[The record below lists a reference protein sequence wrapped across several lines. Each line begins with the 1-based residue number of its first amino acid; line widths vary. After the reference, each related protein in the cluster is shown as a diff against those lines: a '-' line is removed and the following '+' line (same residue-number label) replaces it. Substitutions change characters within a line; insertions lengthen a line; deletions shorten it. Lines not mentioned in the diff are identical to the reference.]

1 MKRIV
6 SIQDISALGKC
17 SLTVALPIIS
27 AMGIECV
34 VMPTAILSV
43 HTQFP
48 SFTFH
53 DLTDEMEPIA
63 DNWKANGITFDACY
77 SGYLG
82 SYRQIDIVSK
92 FFKDFRGDGLIV
104 VDPAMADNGVL
115 YKGFTPDF
123 AKKMATLCDGADLIV
138 PNITEASFMLGMP
151 YKETYDEAYIREML
165 ERLADLGAKNAAI
178 TGVSFEKD
186 RLGVM
191 SYERESGKFESYF
204 TTRQPKNFHGTGD
217 IYTAAAVGGVVSGMS
232 IPDALKLACD
242 YTGECI
248 RLTLEEENHN
258 FYGVNFEQATPYLLK
273 LMGK

>member
-27 AMGIECV
+27 AMGVECV
-34 VMPTAILSV
+34 VLPTAILSV

-63 DNWKANGITFDACY
+63 ENWKANNITFDACC

-82 SYRQIDIVSK
+82 SFRQIDIVAQ
-92 FFKDFRGDGLIV
+92 FFKDFGKDGLVI

-115 YKGFTPDF
+115 YKGFDKNF
-123 AKKMATLCDGADLIV
+123 ARKMATLCENADLV
-138 PNITEASFMLGMP
+138 LPNITEACYMLDMP
-151 YKETYDEAYIREML
+151 YKESYDESYIKEML
-165 ERLADLGAKNAAI
+165 VKLCELGAKNAAI
-178 TGVSFEKD
+178 TGVSFEEGK
-186 RLGVM
+186 LGVM
-191 SYERESGKFESYF
+191 SYEKESGKFASYF
-204 TTRQPKNFHGTGD
+204 TGRQPKNFHGTGD
-217 IYTAAAVGGVVSGMS
+217 IYTAAATGAIVSGMS

-242 YTGECI
+242 YTAECI

>member
-1 MKRIV
+1 MKKVV

-17 SLTVALPIIS
+17 SLTVALPVVS
-27 AMGIECV
+27 AMGVECA

-53 DLTDEMEPIA
+53 DLTDELEPIA
-63 DNWKANGITFDACY
+63 ENWKANGIKFDACY

-82 SYRQIDIVSK
+82 SYRQIDIVSQ
-92 FFKDFRGDGLIV
+92 FYKDFGKDSLVV

-123 AKKMATLCDGADLIV
+123 AKKMATLCEGADLV
-138 PNITEASFMLGMP
+138 LPNITEASFMLDMP
-151 YKETYDEAYIREML
+151 YKETYDEAYIKEML
-165 ERLADLGAKNAAI
+165 QRLGDLGAKNAAI

-191 SYERESGKFESYF
+191 SYERESGEFAS
-204 TTRQPKNFHGTGD
+204 
-217 IYTAAAVGGVVSGMS
+217 
-232 IPDALKLACD
+232 
-242 YTGECI
+242 
-248 RLTLEEENHN
+248 
-258 FYGVNFEQATPYLLK
+258 
-273 LMGK
+273 

>member
-27 AMGIECV
+27 AMGVECAV
-34 VMPTAILSV
+34 LPTAILSV

-63 DNWKANGITFDACY
+63 DNWKANNITFDACC

-82 SYRQIDIVSK
+82 SFRQIDIVSK
-92 FFKDFRGDGLIV
+92 FFKDFGSEGLVI

-115 YKGFTPDF
+115 YKGFDTDF
-123 AKKMATLCDGADLIV
+123 AKKMATLCDGADLV
-138 PNITEASFMLGMP
+138 LPNITEACYMLDMP
-151 YKETYDEAYIREML
+151 YKESYDEAYIKEML
-165 ERLADLGAKNAAI
+165 EKLAELGAKNAAI
-178 TGVSFEKD
+178 TGVSFEEGK
-186 RLGVM
+186 LGVM
-191 SYERESGKFESYF
+191 SYERESGKFASYF
-204 TTRQPKNFHGTGD
+204 TDRQPKNFHGTGD
-217 IYTAAAVGGVVSGMS
+217 IYTAAATGAVVSGMS

-242 YTGECI
+242 YTAECI
-248 RLTLEEENHN
+248 RLTLLEENHS

>member
-1 MKRIV
+1 MKRVV

-27 AMGIECV
+27 AMGVECA

-63 DNWKANGITFDACY
+63 DNWKANNVTFDACY

-92 FFKDFRGDGLIV
+92 FFKDFGGEGKVI

-123 AKKMATLCDGADLIV
+123 AKKMARHTSAKCSSALQIWAQRT
-138 PNITEASFMLGMP
+138 PPSPASALRRI
-151 YKETYDEAYIREML
+151 A
-165 ERLADLGAKNAAI
+165 LA
-178 TGVSFEKD
+178 S
-186 RLGVM
+186 
-191 SYERESGKFESYF
+191 
-204 TTRQPKNFHGTGD
+204 
-217 IYTAAAVGGVVSGMS
+217 
-232 IPDALKLACD
+232 
-242 YTGECI
+242 
-248 RLTLEEENHN
+248 
-258 FYGVNFEQATPYLLK
+258 
-273 LMGK
+273 

>member
-17 SLTVALPIIS
+17 SLTVALPVIS
-27 AMGIECV
+27 AMGVECV

-92 FFKDFRGDGLIV
+92 FFKDFKGEGLVI

-123 AKKMATLCDGADLIV
+123 AKKMASLCQDADLIV
-138 PNITEASFMLGMP
+138 PNITEACYMLDMP
-151 YKETYDEAYIREML
+151 YKETYDEAYIKEML
-165 ERLADLGAKNAAI
+165 LRLSDLGAKNAAI

-191 SYERESGKFESYF
+191 SYERESGKFDSYF
-204 TTRQPKNFHGTGD
+204 TARQPKNFHGTGD
-217 IYTAAAVGGVVSGMS
+217 IYTAAAVGAVVSGMS
-232 IPDALKLACD
+232 IPDSLKLACD
-242 YTGECI
+242 YTSECI
-248 RLTLEEENHN
+248 RITLEEENHN
-258 FYGVNFEQATPYLLK
+258 FYGVNFEQAIPYLLK

>member
-27 AMGIECV
+27 AMGVECAV
-34 VMPTAILSV
+34 LPTAILSV

-63 DNWKANGITFDACY
+63 DNWKQNNISFDACC

-82 SYRQIDIVSK
+82 SFRQIDIVSK
-92 FFKDFRGDGLIV
+92 FFKDFGKDGLVI

-115 YKGFTPDF
+115 YKGFDTDF
-123 AKKMATLCDGADLIV
+123 AKKMATLCDGADLV
-138 PNITEASFMLGMP
+138 LPNITEACYMLDMP
-151 YKETYDEAYIREML
+151 YKESYDEAYIREML
-165 ERLADLGAKNAAI
+165 EKLAELGAKNAAI
-178 TGVSFEKD
+178 TGVSFEEGK
-186 RLGVM
+186 LGVM
-191 SYERESGKFESYF
+191 SYERESGKFASYF
-204 TTRQPKNFHGTGD
+204 TQRQPKNFHGTGD
-217 IYTAAAVGGVVSGMS
+217 IYTAAATGAVVSGMS

-242 YTGECI
+242 YTAECI
-248 RLTLEEENHN
+248 RLTLLEENHN

>member
-63 DNWKANGITFDACY
+63 DNWKANGITFDACF

-92 FFKDFRGDGLIV
+92 FFKDFRGDGLII

-123 AKKMATLCDGADLIV
+123 AKKMATLCDGADLIL
-138 PNITEASFMLGMP
+138 PNITEACYMLDMP
-151 YKETYDEAYIREML
+151 YKESYDEAYIREML
-165 ERLADLGAKNAAI
+165 EKLADLGAKNAAI

-186 RLGVM
+186 SLGYM
-191 SYERESGKFESYF
+191 SLNRESGKFDSYF

-217 IYTAAAVGGVVSGMS
+217 IYTATAVGAVMNGLS

>member
-53 DLTDEMEPIA
+53 DLTDELEPIA
-63 DNWKANGITFDACY
+63 ENWKANGITFDACY
-77 SGYLG
+77 S
-82 SYRQIDIVSK
+82 
-92 FFKDFRGDGLIV
+92 
-104 VDPAMADNGVL
+104 VL

-123 AKKMATLCDGADLIV
+123 AKKMATLCEGADLIV
-138 PNITEASFMLGMP
+138 PNITEACYMLDME

-165 ERLADLGAKNAAI
+165 ERLAELGAKNAAI

-191 SYERESGKFESYF
+191 SYERESGKFASYF
-204 TTRQPKNFHGTGD
+204 TQRQPKNFHGTGD
-217 IYTAAAVGGVVSGMS
+217 IYTAAAVGAVVNGMS

-242 YTGECI
+242 YTAECI

>member
-27 AMGIECV
+27 AMGVECA

-63 DNWKANGITFDACY
+63 DNWKANNITFDACC

-82 SYRQIDIVSK
+82 SFRQIDIVSK
-92 FFKDFRGDGLIV
+92 FFRDFGKDGLVI

-115 YKGFTPDF
+115 YKGFDTDF
-123 AKKMATLCDGADLIV
+123 AKKMATLCEGADLV
-138 PNITEASFMLGMP
+138 LPNITEACYMLDMP
-151 YKETYDEAYIREML
+151 YKETYDEAYIKEML
-165 ERLADLGAKNAAI
+165 EKLCALGAKNAAI

-186 RLGVM
+186 KLGVM
-191 SYERESGKFESYF
+191 SYERESGKISSYF
-204 TTRQPKNFHGTGD
+204 TDRQPKNFHGTGD
-217 IYTAAAVGGVVSGMS
+217 IYTAAATGAVVSGMS

-242 YTGECI
+242 YTAECI
-248 RLTLEEENHN
+248 RLTLLEENHS